1 MTFKVSKH
9 ARPAKTIVSAVVPV
23 SAVALEV
30 RLIAGYSAAP
40 TDSSSLAFFPNLA
53 YCAFSASRHCF
64 LDLGGVVEFDKVRKE
79 VPAKNS
85 HIRTL
90 VKRFAVGVKLCVLQ
104 IMMSSQSLPD
114 IIARMCSCKLK
125 NNTGNA

>member
-1 MTFKVSKH
+1 MAFKVSKH
-9 ARPAKTIVSAVVPV
+9 ARPAKSIVSAVVPV

-64 LDLGGVVEFDKVRKE
+64 LDFGGVVEFDKVRKE
-79 VPAKNS
+79 APAKNS

-90 VKRFAVGVKLCVLQ
+90 VERFAIRVKMNVSR
-104 IMMSSQSLPD
+104 IMTSSRSSRD
-114 IIARMCSCKLK
+114 IIARMRSCKF
-125 NNTGNA
+125 

>member
-1 MTFKVSKH
+1 MAFRVSKH
-9 ARPAKTIVSAVVPV
+9 ARPAKNIVSAVVPV

-40 TDSSSLAFFPNLA
+40 TDASSLAFFPNLA

-64 LDLGGVVEFDKVRKE
+64 LDFAGVAEFDKVRKE
-79 VPAKNS
+79 APAKNS

-90 VKRFAVGVKLCVLQ
+90 VERFAIRVKIYVLR
-104 IMMSSQSLPD
+104 IMISSRSSRD
-114 IIARMCSCKLK
+114 IIARMRSCKF
-125 NNTGNA
+125 